1 MWNHALEKCPWNH
14 METPRAGT
22 GWGSLRQSLMVR
34 ATLNMHHRSWWPRP
48 MPLGGRRW
56 RMAGYHHSRRS
67 NGETNSLG
75 RQPLRQRLVAPC
87 WRPCWTVQRLVVTQ
101 VQRLVATKLATSARH
116 HLGTRVRGRLSAF
129 VNAWGER

>member
-67 NGETNSLG
+67 NVETNNPG
-75 RQPLRQRLVAPC
+75 RQPLRHSHAATRIQRLVAT
-87 WRPCWTVQRLVVTQ
+87 R

-129 VNAWGER
+129 VIAWGER